1 MQRLIAI
8 LSFILLAVSVWAQAP
23 SPMGLVQTGGAATSP
38 GLQKLVTIDAEDA
51 FLPSI
56 LAILASESGYNIV
69 TGPGVNKE
77 ERVTVHLKNTPIEQA
92 MNLVVRAAGLS
103 YELVGNS
110 FLVAP
115 AKQLKEEV
123 GQTSYVVELQYSS
136 ASEVAKMLS
145 DFNAKVQVDT
155 AGNKLLIITS
165 AKVIS
170 EIDRVIK
177 SVDRPSL
184 QIMLEALLIEV
195 AVEDEEQLGI
205 DWSQLSE
212 ISTTAIEM
220 GIDPTTNT
228 RVSSLVP
235 PPTRYKELPDEISF
249 YPIDGFLDAG
259 YMARQPTLFQITL
272 DFLMKN
278 NKAEVLANSKIA
290 TMNNRAAVLKVVDV
304 IPYILS
310 SGGLG
315 GQVQVLEKEVGIML
329 QIKPTVNSDG
339 YITTEIT
346 PEVSSVFQLVGPQSN
361 IPWVIKR
368 TSTTTLRIKDGQSI
382 VIAGLLGV
390 TAKITK
396 HKLPFLGDI
405 PLIGGLFRH
414 ESETIK
420 KTDLIIQVTPHI
432 ISGPESGIPIPEN
445 IEKSRARFLSD
456 ASGASNQDSP
466 KMEFQPAEPGQ

>member
-8 LSFILLAVSVWAQAP
+8 LSLILLAVSVWAQAP
-23 SPMGLVQTGGAATSP
+23 SPMGLVQTGGTATSP
-38 GLQKLVTIDAEDA
+38 SLQKLVTIDAEDA

-136 ASEVAKMLS
+136 ASEVAKMLE

-170 EIDRVIK
+170 EIDRVIQ

-205 DWSQLSE
+205 DWGQLSE
-212 ISTTAIEM
+212 ISTTVVEM
-220 GIDPTTNT
+220 GNDQFRAP
-228 RVSSLVP
+228 SLVP

-249 YPIDGFLDAG
+249 YPVDGLLDAG
-259 YMARQPTLFQITL
+259 YMARQPTLFQVTL

-315 GQVQVLEKEVGIML
+315 GQVQVMEKEVGIML

-339 YITTEIT
+339 FITTEIT
-346 PEVSSVFQLVGPQSN
+346 PEVSSVFQLVGPENN
-361 IPWVIKR
+361 IPWIIKR

-382 VIAGLLGV
+382 VIAGLLGI
-390 TAKITK
+390 TAKMTK

-414 ESETIK
+414 EAENIK
-420 KTDLIIQVTPHI
+420 KTDLVIQVTPHI
-432 ISGPESGIPIPEN
+432 ISGPESGIKIPEN
-445 IEKSRARFLSD
+445 VERSRTRFLSD
-456 ASGASNQDSP
+456 ASGASGQDSP
-466 KMEFQPAEPGQ
+466 KMEFQPAEPGK